1 MYKVAPD
8 SIGVTMREGAS
19 PLRCT
24 KDTVTY
30 ILWEEGSKLEPL
42 VVGSKLPKDCGGFTK
57 TSSKVD
63 INNSVMEKRTVLI
76 YYCGS
81 WCPFCN
87 VHLQEREKSV
97 LALEQMGYQ
106 LLAVSTDTV
115 EVL

>member
-1 MYKVAPD
+1 
-8 SIGVTMREGAS
+8 
-19 PLRCT
+19 
-24 KDTVTY
+24 
-30 ILWEEGSKLEPL
+30 
-42 VVGSKLPKDCGGFTK
+42 
-57 TSSKVD
+57 
-63 INNSVMEKRTVLI
+63 MEKRTVLI